1 MTVMFLEG
9 SDAADADWRAFEQL
23 VAQHVADTNP
33 GAIVEHDQH
42 LPGRH
47 SGVPRQVD
55 VLARSEYEGQTVT
68 AVYECK
74 HYGRSVSLGTVEE
87 FIGKLGD
94 LAVDRGV
101 LCVFGGITD
110 AALRRL
116 CGVTHPRVDLLIWRR
131 PELLYGYM
139 FIGTDGEERW
149 EPVYEGSPSSFL

>member
-1 MTVMFLEG
+1 
-9 SDAADADWRAFEQL
+9 

-94 LAVDRGV
+94 LAVDRGGLV
-101 LCVFGGITD
+101 R
-110 AALRRL
+110 LRRNH
-116 CGVTHPRVDLLIWRR
+116 GR
-131 PELLYGYM
+131 
-139 FIGTDGEERW
+139 
-149 EPVYEGSPSSFL
+149 GSASTLWCDAPQS